1 MMEYHNKKENGLELG
16 LEQEYLNSEGQGNI
30 SNKNSQMD
38 KFDVAELS
46 EELGEMEFKNFLYKR

>member
-1 MMEYHNKKENGLELG
+1 MEYNNKKEYGLELE
-16 LEQEYLNSEGQGNI
+16 LEQEHLNSEGQGNI

>member
-1 MMEYHNKKENGLELG
+1 MNKKEHKLELEP
-16 LEQEYLNSEGQGNI
+16 EQEHLNSEDKGNI

>member
-1 MMEYHNKKENGLELG
+1 MEYCNKKEYGLELE
-16 LEQEYLNSEGQGNI
+16 LEQEHLNSEDKGNI

>member
-1 MMEYHNKKENGLELG
+1 MECYNKKEYGLELE
-16 LEQEYLNSEGQGNI
+16 LEEEHLNSEGQGNI

>member
-1 MMEYHNKKENGLELG
+1 MEYYNKKEHGLELE
-16 LEQEYLNSEGQGNI
+16 LEQKHLNSKDQGNI

-38 KFDVAELS
+38 RFDVAELS

>member
-1 MMEYHNKKENGLELG
+1 MECCNKKGYGLELE
-16 LEQEYLNSEGQGNI
+16 LEQEHLNSEDKGDI

-38 KFDVAELS
+38 RFDIAELS